1 MLAYAHG
8 VLTRLWARE
17 KNEGEGPGNASV
29 SGTFASVRVAYQKR
43 VLTCL
48 PTLHHSHAAAMW
60 SYIGR
65 ALAFALF
72 LARFIMRVLA
82 GMR

>member
-1 MLAYAHG
+1 M
-8 VLTRLWARE
+8 
-17 KNEGEGPGNASV
+17 P
-29 SGTFASVRVAYQKR
+29 KR

-65 ALAFALF
+65 ALAFALY
-72 LARFIMRVLA
+72 LARFIVLYLA